1 MLLTAELFL
10 QLFSPQMKKFM
21 DKKLSLTLKG
31 GRHIQGI
38 LQGFDALMTL
48 VTNVCVATATC
59 RQQDIRMV
67 AI

>member
-1 MLLTAELFL
+1 
-10 QLFSPQMKKFM
+10 MKKFM

-31 GRHIQGI
+31 GRHIQEI
-38 LQGFDALMTL
+38 LQGFDAFMTL